1 MGSGISAKY
10 ELRTYDGSMQVSEN
24 YERCYDDDF
33 IESFCREKIE
43 TAQIKGSSLDENY
56 LKVKEKYP
64 LRAGGNL
71 GEKGKTSGI
80 NVYKTDNPMQSAME
94 MYSDL
99 SYGGRTEFTKNKH
112 GIQTIFED
120 ESFILYR
127 PYTSTY
133 GSPAVEISV
142 VNSKYFRNQKIHF
155 IRTGE

>member
-1 MGSGISAKY
+1 MGSGISGKY
-10 ELRTYDGSMQVSEN
+10 ELRIYDDSVQVSESF
-24 YERCYDDDF
+24 ERRYDDNY

-43 TAQIKGSSLDENY
+43 TAQIKGSSIDENY

-71 GEKGKTSGI
+71 GDKGNTSGI
-80 NVYKTDNPMQSAME
+80 NVYKSDNPMQSAME

-99 SYGGRTEFTKNKH
+99 SYGGRTVFTKNKH

-120 ESFILYR
+120 ESFILFR

-133 GSPAVEISV
+133 ESPAVEISV
-142 VNSKYFRNQKIHF
+142 VNSKYFRNQKVHF
-155 IRTGE
+155 IQIGE